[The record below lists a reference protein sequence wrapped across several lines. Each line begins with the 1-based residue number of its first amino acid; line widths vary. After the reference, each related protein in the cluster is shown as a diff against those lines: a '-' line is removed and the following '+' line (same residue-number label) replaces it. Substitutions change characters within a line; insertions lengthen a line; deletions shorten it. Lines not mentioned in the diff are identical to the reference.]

1 MSNSNLKNEKKG
13 NQTKLLFFDN
23 LDSTKPTYNVVEVFF
38 SKAVN
43 IQQFRILKPDSNPHA
58 KYKSMISKTQKD
70 IIYNFEIFGRNLRKI
85 DDKFELIFK
94 CDNINKTN
102 GEKDNIFPLLQ
113 EFTTNHIVFR

>member
-70 IIYNFEIFGRNLRKI
+70 IIYNF
-85 DDKFELIFK
+85 
-94 CDNINKTN
+94 
-102 GEKDNIFPLLQ
+102 
-113 EFTTNHIVFR
+113 